1 MLSSQQILDVVGA
14 EPSAAL
20 AGKVAY
26 MRRSL
31 KTGMHGKSGPD
42 SHHQFL
48 ADVADQSAAA
58 GPPGA
63 TYQHPADDPRVR
75 AVKPSEAGLSGSD
88 LAWLNRLPTDPAK
101 VSHDDAIQLAG
112 LAAGRAGLAAG
123 LPGSQAASDARLIQ
137 SVWEPVREIHDAN
150 AARAAL
156 TAAQTSPPPVPSSAV
171 RALADAVAAETP
183 ALTPTEALSR
193 AGSQLRDTLDNRV
206 GARQQRVLDA
216 RAAIA
221 RASEAAAV
229 RTATTR

>member
-1 MLSSQQILDVVGA
+1 MLTSQQILDVVGA

-20 AGKVAY
+20 AGKVAF

-31 KTGMHGKSGPD
+31 RTGMHGKSGPD

-48 ADVADQSAAA
+48 ADVAEQSAAA

-75 AVKPSEAGLSGSD
+75 AVKPSEAGLSGSAI
-88 LAWLNRLPTDPAK
+88 AWLSRLPADPAK

-112 LAAGRAGLAAG
+112 LAAGSAGLAGG

-150 AARAAL
+150 AARAGLA
-156 TAAQTSPPPVPSSAV
+156 AAQTSPPPVPSSAV
-171 RALADAVAAETP
+171 RALADSIAAEVP
-183 ALTPTEALSR
+183 DLSASEALGR

-206 GARQQRVLDA
+206 GARQQKVADA
-216 RAAIA
+216 RDAIA
-221 RASEAAAV
+221 RAQEAAAP

>member
-14 EPSAAL
+14 EPSGLL

-26 MRRSL
+26 LRHSL
-31 KTGMHGKSGPD
+31 QTRMGGRTGPD

-48 ADVADQSAAA
+48 GDVAEQCANVNPNPTAS
-58 GPPGA
+58 
-63 TYQHPADDPRVR
+63 YQHPADDHRVR
-75 AVKPSEAGLSGSD
+75 AAKPSDGLSASD
-88 LAWLNRLPTDPAK
+88 LAWINRLPSDPAQ

-112 LAAGRAGLAAG
+112 LAAGLTGVQSN
-123 LPGSQAASDARLIQ
+123 PSDARLIS
-137 SVWEPVREIHDAN
+137 SVWSPVREIHDAN

-156 TAAQTSPPPVPSSAV
+156 AAAQTSPPPVPSSAV
-171 RALADAVAAETP
+171 RALADAIAAETP
-183 ALTPTEALSR
+183 ELTPTEALSR
-193 AGSQLRDTLDNRV
+193 AGSQLRDTLDNRI
-206 GARQQRVLDA
+206 GARQQKVLDA